1 MGLLLMILTAPITLP
16 STGIQAFFAW
26 HLGNRTDEGVDARTT
41 HHMLAAMFSPV
52 LVWPPI
58 ALALAYLT
66 LGLTWMVPIT
76 TIGIM
81 LAFHISNLFF
91 LRGYDLWTDFTASRR
106 EAKLASSADG
116 ARIVELLAMTRSNL
130 NVLK

>member
-1 MGLLLMILTAPITLP
+1 
-16 STGIQAFFAW
+16 
-26 HLGNRTDEGVDARTT
+26 
-41 HHMLAAMFSPV
+41 MFSPV

-66 LGLTWMVPIT
+66 LGLTWMAPLS

-81 LAFHISNLFF
+81 LVFHISNLLF

-106 EAKLASSADG
+106 GAKLASSPDG
-116 ARIVELLAMTRSNL
+116 DRIVELLAITRSNL